1 MFLVRNSSHTLSR
14 CRARSAVGLGHGC
27 EAKTVFGHGYC
38 ASRSG
43 LLSWLNFSSLRV
55 LSEPR
60 NLASLD
66 FFWHAIHAWIGSGSG
81 KRPRIHAQ
89 TGSSLVFWALKRT
102 APVGMSH
109 SECLT
114 VTGVIGRKG
123 FCNGRDMVWLVALRA
138 VIVALQVRSIPEGAS
153 IWRGWSTRAWH
164 GQYWLTGDKR
174 CHAKWGDFGEEG
186 ATREVIRL
194 LWAAHRAT
202 SVEATPGSA
211 STSCSCGRQLRI
223 GELA

>member
-1 MFLVRNSSHTLSR
+1 M
-14 CRARSAVGLGHGC
+14 LGH
-27 EAKTVFGHGYC
+27 EYC

-66 FFWHAIHAWIGSGSG
+66 FFWHAIYAWIGSGSG

-102 APVGMSH
+102 APVGTSH

-123 FCNGRDMVWLVALRA
+123 FCNGRDVVWLVALRA
-138 VIVALQVRSIPEGAS
+138 AMVEMWSGLPAS
-153 IWRGWSTRAWH
+153 
-164 GQYWLTGDKR
+164 DKR
-174 CHAKWGDFGEEG
+174 CHAKWGAFGEEG
-186 ATREVIRL
+186 AI
-194 LWAAHRAT
+194 
-202 SVEATPGSA
+202 SG
-211 STSCSCGRQLRI
+211 LRI
-223 GELA
+223 VLHQ